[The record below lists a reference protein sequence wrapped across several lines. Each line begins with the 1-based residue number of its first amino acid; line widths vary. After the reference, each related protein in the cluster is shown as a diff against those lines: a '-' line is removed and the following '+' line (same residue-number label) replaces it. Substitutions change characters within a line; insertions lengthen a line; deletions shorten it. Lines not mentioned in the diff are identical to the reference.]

1 MGVLVLG
8 RTACPPSF
16 RLLPPA
22 LFITAV
28 DGDCNAQPL
37 FFLLFTIKHPRTVVA
52 LDGLNA
58 LSDAIA
64 LYHNNDRLSGTLP
77 FVVRRATRYANR
89 SPACLS
95 RQPSCRPRPLPPP
108 TPGSNGNVSFQT
120 NERRDGC
127 QPLDNGRQRHT
138 FSVPRRSITPNT
150 IRSCPS
156 RGRRQL

>member
-1 MGVLVLG
+1 MLPDGVIHSQFWDRGSPWLPFWASFLTG
-8 RTACPPSF
+8 PPSL

-64 LYHNNDRLSGTLP
+64 LYHNNDRLSGTSP
-77 FVVRRATRYANR
+77 STVRPTTRYANR

-95 RQPSCRPRPLPPP
+95 DNHYADRPPP
-108 TPGSNGNVSFQT
+108 TPGSRGNVSFQT
-120 NERRDGC
+120 NERGDRR
-127 QPLDNGRQRHT
+127 QPLDDGQ
-138 FSVPRRSITPNT
+138 
-150 IRSCPS
+150 
-156 RGRRQL
+156 

>member
-1 MGVLVLG
+1 MGVLGYRFGLSFLTG
-8 RTACPPSF
+8 PPSL

-22 LFITAV
+22 LFITSTAT
-28 DGDCNAQPL
+28 ATHSPS
-37 FFLLFTIKHPRTVVA
+37 FFFFHCQHPRTVVA

-95 RQPSCRPRPLPPP
+95 RQPLCRPCPLPPP

-127 QPLDNGRQRHT
+127 QPLDNGRQRHM
-138 FSVPRRSITPNT
+138 FSVPRRSNT
-150 IRSCPS
+150 IRSCPG
-156 RGRRQL
+156 RGRKQL